1 MIKRLF
7 LSGIM
12 EIDNILMTL
21 QTHCPMWA
29 ETITAVTYHLF
40 N

>member
-1 MIKRLF
+1 MIKHLF

-12 EIDNILMTL
+12 EIDKFLITL

-29 ETITAVTYHLF
+29 EAIIAVTYHLS